1 MSTEWLG
8 LLLLGVLFA
17 AIFIGF
23 PIAFTLIA
31 VGAIGGW
38 LALGPL
44 ALHLMTLQVFS
55 VMRDPTLASVPFFL
69 FMGYLLEQSGL
80 MERLFRGVQLAL
92 GGVRGSL
99 YLAVLLTATIFA
111 AATGIVG
118 SSVTLLGVMAAPAMK
133 RSGYDIRMSA
143 GTITAGGTLGILI
156 PPSVMLIVMGPVVGV
171 PATDLFAAAVFPGL
185 LLSGLYIAYT
195 LVRSYLNPALGPAL
209 PPEERAASVG
219 VIVRELVVG
228 IVPVFVVVFATL
240 GVILAGIAT
249 PTDAGAVGAFA
260 TLLLTLAY
268 RKMTWAGFRSAVYST
283 LLTSC
288 MILLLVAASN
298 YFGAVFSRM
307 GSASLIAESLLGL
320 DLPPTVMLLLILAI
334 IFVLGWPLEWVPIV
348 LIVVPIL
355 LPLVRKLGIDIV
367 WFCTLVAV
375 CLQTA
380 WLSPPVALSAYFLK
394 GVVPEWDLS
403 DIYKGMM
410 QFMVLQVVGLL
421 LVLFFPQ
428 IALWLPAALRD

>member
-1 MSTEWLG
+1 
-8 LLLLGVLFA
+8 
-17 AIFIGF
+17 
-23 PIAFTLIA
+23 
-31 VGAIGGW
+31 
-38 LALGPL
+38 
-44 ALHLMTLQVFS
+44 
-55 VMRDPTLASVPFFL
+55 
-69 FMGYLLEQSGL
+69 
-80 MERLFRGVQLAL
+80 
-92 GGVRGSL
+92 
-99 YLAVLLTATIFA
+99 
-111 AATGIVG
+111 
-118 SSVTLLGVMAAPAMK
+118 MAAPAMK
-133 RSGYDIRMSA
+133 RSGYDVRLSA
-143 GTITAGGTLGILI
+143 GVITAGGTLGILI

-171 PATDLFAAAVFPGL
+171 PATDLFAAAVIPGL

-195 LVRSYLNPALGPAL
+195 LVRSYLDPSLGPAL
-209 PPEERAASVG
+209 PPEERAGSIGEV
-219 VIVRELVVG
+219 VRELVFG
-228 IVPVFVVVFATL
+228 IAPVVVVIFATL

-260 TLLLTLAY
+260 VLILTLVY
-268 RKMTWAGFRSAVYST
+268 RRMTWKGFRSAVYST

-320 DLPPTVMLLLILAI
+320 DLPPTLMLMLILGI

-355 LPLVRKLGIDIV
+355 LPLVQKLGIDIV

-394 GVVPEWDLS
+394 GVVPEWELS

-410 QFMVLQVVGLL
+410 QFMVLQVVGLG
-421 LVLFFPQ
+421 LVLSFPQ
-428 IALWLPAALRD
+428 LALWLPAVLRD